1 MREIRKVSAHST
13 LSFLIS
19 SSLLL
24 QSCRFE
30 NKFRWIVFSV
40 TRGFTSTIQ
49 KSSPPRAPHCPDNQG
64 NIRAISYKS
73 GEWFRRD
80 REFFDRNT
88 SRFLFDRS
96 RHRSRKNGGPHECGR
111 RNFLQKGYSL
121 SHRVSRRPE
130 ISKNSMFLSCFAGVF
145 FVICFDF
152 YLNKFGATV
161 DFQSD
166 VEIDGDSHAVFSTRK
181 LSQKLS
187 PS

>member
-1 MREIRKVSAHST
+1 MVST
-13 LSFLIS
+13 
-19 SSLLL
+19 
-24 QSCRFE
+24 
-30 NKFRWIVFSV
+30 
-40 TRGFTSTIQ
+40 G
-49 KSSPPRAPHCPDNQG
+49 PR
-64 NIRAISYKS
+64 I
-73 GEWFRRD
+73 
-80 REFFDRNT
+80 FFNRNT

-96 RHRSRKNGGPHECGR
+96 RHRSWKNGGPHQCGR

-166 VEIDGDSHAVFSTRK
+166 VEIDGDSHAVFSARK

-187 PS
+187 LSWSKTVRRKFENWPRTMGPKLCPKICPKICPKTLGSKIEWRPALKVFGRFWGGFLGASKNHHF